1 MNGSTAEVCLFSTIK
16 AHQHGFG
23 IKFTAIATSVIGL
36 MSSPGSILGN
46 LFVLFVLIKNTR
58 LQLPSNVLLGNLCV
72 TDFMTGLIVVPTISV
87 RRITEAYG
95 RGICAVRVICAY
107 FSYITVMVS
116 IFTVGMI
123 SIDRYYAIMKPFT
136 YQRTV
141 NNKLYITIIT
151 FTWLIL
157 GVYSGLPVFGIVSGS
172 TFFRIACA
180 LMTIAIIAFAVC
192 YARISR
198 VVKAHRRK
206 VWPKCRQTKTRS
218 HLSERMASTKRF
230 SHRLMSKQF
239 PLQYQIRE
247 HQKTNTVALVVCF
260 AILCYGPLVVVFV
273 LRGILGDTFEL
284 VYLVDPW
291 ADLIM
296 YLNSLINPLVYC
308 LRAHDIRLATKRAIP
323 SKLRKLFMTEHNGS
337 IKWE

>member
-1 MNGSTAEVCLFSTIK
+1 MNRTTVQVCLFSTIK
-16 AHQHGFG
+16 AHRHGFG
-23 IKFTAIATSVIGL
+23 IQFTAIATSVIGL
-36 MSSPGSILGN
+36 ISSPGSILGN
-46 LFVLFVLIKNTR
+46 LLVLFVLIKNTR
-58 LQLPSNVLLGNLCV
+58 LQFPSNVLLGNLCV

-95 RGICAVRVICAY
+95 KGICIVRVICAY

-141 NNKLYITIIT
+141 NNKLYILIIT
-151 FTWLIL
+151 FTWLML
-157 GVYSGLPVFGIVSGS
+157 GAYSSLPVLDIISGS
-172 TFFRIACA
+172 MFFRIACA
-180 LMTIAIIAFAVC
+180 LMTIAITVFAVC

-206 VWPKCRQTKTRS
+206 VWPKSKQTKTRS
-218 HLSERMASTKRF
+218 YLSERIASTKRF
-230 SHRLMSKQF
+230 SHRFVSKQF
-239 PLQYQIRE
+239 PLQCQIRE
-247 HQKTNTVALVVCF
+247 HQKANTVALVVCF
-260 AILCYGPLVVVFV
+260 AILCYGPLMIVFV
-273 LRGILGDTFEL
+273 LRGIMGDTFEL

-308 LRAHDIRLATKRAIP
+308 LRACDIRQAIKRVVP
-323 SKLRKLFMTEHNGS
+323 SKLRKFFLTEHNGS
-337 IKWE
+337 LE